1 MGGFAH
7 DHAGH
12 EVAEALGAADEAS
25 TAARAGACAPRDQRF
40 GLKAKSFHFTAAH
53 QIAMLQFGNE
63 RQF

>member
-1 MGGFAH
+1 MITLAAKSQRRWARLTRRQLP
-7 DHAGH
+7 HA
-12 EVAEALGAADEAS
+12 
-25 TAARAGACAPRDQRF
+25 RACAPRDQRF